1 MPKILALFILLVT
14 SFNSIS
20 QNLNFS
26 VKWGKELDAPR
37 RSSLND
43 IVGYDATGIYTIKER
58 YRGVLAGGNDYTLEH
73 YDNDFAPTKV
83 LDLEIEEDGIKAE
96 INFLIQLKNR
106 LYLFYSIANQR
117 EKRNTL
123 FVKEVDKAT
132 LQPKAEKK
140 KIGEIDYKG
149 KSNRNNG
156 DFRFRVS
163 RDSSKVLVFYSLPFE
178 SHEPE
183 AFGFNVLDDK
193 LNSLW
198 EKNVTIPYNDELFDV
213 ESFRVDNSGNAYLL
227 GLSYKDKRK
236 SKRRGLPNYTY
247 EVFAYLDKGKNVK
260 QYPISLEDRFL
271 TDMQI
276 EILDNKNLVCAGFY
290 SEKGTFSVR
299 GTYFLVV
306 DPATKAIKTKS
317 FKEFSLDFITQNM
330 TEREAKKATKREAK
344 GEDTELFEYDLDKLL
359 VGKDGSAML
368 VGEQYYMRVQTVSTG
383 RSTMT
388 TYHYYY
394 NDIITVKINPAGQI
408 EWAQKIPKA
417 QHTMND
423 QGFYSSYTMA
433 VLKGKIC
440 FFFNDNP
447 KNLTGDVKGKPANY
461 NGKQSVVVMVSLD
474 QKGTPTKQP
483 LFNSVDVDVITR
495 PKVCEQVSN
504 KEVILFGQRKKNQQ
518 FARVTF
524 N

>member
-1 MPKILALFILLVT
+1 MRKTLALLVCLVSCFT
-14 SFNSIS
+14 SFS
-20 QNLNFS
+20 QNLDFS

-37 RSSLND
+37 RSSLSD
-43 IVGYDATGIYTIKER
+43 IVGYDASGIYTVKER

-73 YDNDFAPTKV
+73 YDSDFAPTKTM
-83 LDLEIEEDGIKAE
+83 DLEIEEDGNKAE
-96 INFLIQLKNR
+96 VNFLLHIKSR
-106 LYLFYSIANQR
+106 LYLFYSISDQK
-117 EKRNTL
+117 EKKNTL
-123 FVKEVDKAT
+123 FLKEVDKKT
-132 LQPKAEKK
+132 LQPKMEKRK
-140 KIGEIDYKG
+140 VGEIDYKG
-149 KSNRNNG
+149 KSKRNNG

-178 SHEPE
+178 KDEPE

-198 EKNVTIPYNDELFDV
+198 EKNVTIPYEDELFDV

-227 GLSYKDKRK
+227 GLNYKDKRK
-236 SKRRGLPNYTY
+236 SKRRGLPNYNY
-247 EVFAYLDKGKNVK
+247 EIFAYTDKGKNVK

-276 EILDNKNLVCAGFY
+276 EVLDNKNLVCAGFY
-290 SEKGTFSVR
+290 SDKGTFSVR

-306 DPATKAIKTKS
+306 DPVSKAIKTKS
-317 FKEFSLDFITQNM
+317 FKEFTLDFITQNM
-330 TEREAKKATKREAK
+330 TEKEAKKVAKKEAK
-344 GEDTELFEYDLDKLL
+344 GEDTELYEYDLDKLL

-368 VGEQYYMRVQTVSTG
+368 IGEQYYMRVQTISTG
-383 RSTMT
+383 RSTT
-388 TYHYYY
+388 QVYHYYY

-408 EWAQKIPKA
+408 EWAQKIPKT
-417 QHTMND
+417 QHTVND
-423 QGFYSSYTMA
+423 GGFYSSYTMA
-433 VLKGKIC
+433 LLKGKVC

-474 QKGTPTKQP
+474 QKGNPTKQP
-483 LFNSVDVDVITR
+483 IFNTVDVDVITR
-495 PKVCEQVSN
+495 PKVCEQISN